1 MTPDMILA
9 RHALVFDLDGTLVD
23 TAPDLCATLNWVLAR
38 EGRPP
43 VALTE
48 MRRMIGEGARRM
60 IERGFEVS
68 GPVPPEADM
77 KRLFANY
84 IDHYRAHICVDSR
97 LFPGV
102 RETLEALAANGA
114 VLGVCTNKS
123 TDLSLSLLEKLEIDG
138 LFRAIVGPD
147 AVSAKKPDP
156 AHVLETIEALGATA
170 DEAVMIGDSETDVK
184 AAKAAGVPVVAV
196 SFGYAGS
203 DPAEL
208 GADALLDDF
217 ADLPGV
223 LAALS

>member
-1 MTPDMILA
+1 MTLP
-9 RHALVFDLDGTLVD
+9 RPALVFDLDGTLVD

-43 VALTE
+43 VALRE
-48 MRRMIGEGARRM
+48 MRRMVSQGARRLM
-60 IERGFEVS
+60 ERGFEAS
-68 GPVPPEADM
+68 GSVPAEADM
-77 KRLFANY
+77 KRLFADY
-84 IDHYRAHICVDSR
+84 IGHYRAHICVDSR

-102 RETLEALAANGA
+102 REVLEGLAADGA
-114 VLGVCTNKS
+114 AMGICTNKS
-123 TDLSLSLLEKLEIDG
+123 TDLSLSLLEKLGIGG
-138 LFRAIVGPD
+138 LFRAVVGPD

-156 AHVLETIEALGATA
+156 AHVLETLEAMGATA

-184 AAKAAGVPVVAV
+184 AAKAAGVPVVV
-196 SFGYAGS
+196 VGFGYAGS
-203 DPAEL
+203 DPATL